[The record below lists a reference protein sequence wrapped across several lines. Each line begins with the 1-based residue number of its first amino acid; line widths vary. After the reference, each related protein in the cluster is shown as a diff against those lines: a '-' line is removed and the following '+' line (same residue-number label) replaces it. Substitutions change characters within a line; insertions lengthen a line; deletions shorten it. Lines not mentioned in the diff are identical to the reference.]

1 MNVTAELYSQ
11 ALGLPATQREELA
24 ILLLESLP
32 EDDSPVEVSEEL
44 EQEINRRLAEHR
56 AGTAKSVDVE
66 TFNAAVRAAAKRPA
80 TP

>member
-32 EDDSPVEVSEEL
+32 EDDSPVEVSE
-44 EQEINRRLAEHR
+44 
-56 AGTAKSVDVE
+56 
-66 TFNAAVRAAAKRPA
+66 
-80 TP
+80 